1 MTRLAVL
8 RSEPGAS
15 DTVRKARRR
24 GLDAISL
31 SLFQVE
37 PVAWEVPDIDHFDA
51 LLVTSANAVLH
62 GGAGLDGLK
71 SLPVYA
77 VGAATAQAAR
87 EAGFDIVM
95 TGAGGVDELLGKID
109 PGVKLLHICGEHRRA
124 PANPQQA
131 ITPLIAYR
139 ALERPSQDIMQ
150 AESAVVLVHSPRAAA
165 VFRKMLDAADF
176 NCTSVA
182 IAAISAAAAEAA
194 GDGWKSVDVAEQ
206 PSDDALL
213 ALAERLC
220 NKPET

>member
-51 LLVTSANAVLH
+51 LLLTSANAVLH

-95 TGAGGVDELLGKID
+95 TGAGGVDELLRKIS
-109 PGVKLLHICGEHRRA
+109 PGVKMLHVCGEHRRG
-124 PANPQQA
+124 PANPLQA
-131 ITPLIAYR
+131 ITPITVYR
-139 ALERPSQDIMQ
+139 SLERPSPDLSQ
-150 AESAVVLVHSPRAAA
+150 AENAVVLVHSARAAA

-176 NCTSVA
+176 NRVSVA
-182 IAAISAAAAEAA
+182 IAAISDAAAKAA
-194 GDGWKSVDVAEQ
+194 GGGWKSVDVAQ
-206 PSDDALL
+206 RPSEDALL

-220 NKPET
+220 NKPRP